1 MRLTSKS
8 VNFAWSRL
16 CFMLWVGLTHAVEG
30 LSGMKRLMLLGKGE
44 FSGRLPLGSS
54 APSWECSLPAHAA
67 EFGLASLCNRGTNFF
82 FFFVTHKPLSLFL
95 SPSPTGSVSTDSP
108 D

>member
-1 MRLTSKS
+1 MSLTSKS

-44 FSGRLPLGSS
+44 FSGRLPLGFISTILGMQS
-54 APSWECSLPAHAA
+54 AAYAA
-67 EFGLASLCNRGTNFF
+67 EFGLASLYNRGTNF

>member
-1 MRLTSKS
+1 MSLTSKS

-16 CFMLWVGLTHAVEG
+16 CLVQEITHAVEG

-44 FSGRLPLGSS
+44 FSGRLPWASS
-54 APSWECSLPAHAA
+54 APSWECSLPAYAA

-82 FFFVTHKPLSLFL
+82 FFCNT
-95 SPSPTGSVSTDSP
+95 
-108 D
+108 